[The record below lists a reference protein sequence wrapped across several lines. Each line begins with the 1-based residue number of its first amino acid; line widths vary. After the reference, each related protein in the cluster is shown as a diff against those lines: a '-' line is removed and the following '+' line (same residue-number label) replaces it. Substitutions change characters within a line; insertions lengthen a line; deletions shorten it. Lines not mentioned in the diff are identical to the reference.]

1 MISKVEGFIMSEVP
15 YGDTSKIINVLTKE
29 HGLIGIICK
38 GSKSLKSKNRATTL
52 RFTYAIFNIYYKE
65 NKLSTLIDAE
75 IIDNLI
81 NIKNDIVL
89 ISYLNYLTEL
99 TNQVVKQGDEKEIYA
114 IFINA
119 ILLINKG
126 FNPMVVTNIVEVKYL
141 EYLGVFINL
150 DSCSKCGSN
159 KDIVTISF
167 NDGGLICKNCYQN
180 EEIVDLKMVRI
191 LRNYLY
197 VDLEKISKID
207 IDNNLVKKINLFLD
221 LYYEQYTGLYLQSK
235 KFLKNMID

>member
-1 MISKVEGFIMSEVP
+1 MKIKRFIISEVP

-29 HGLIGIICK
+29 HGLIGIIAK

-52 RFTYAIFNIYYKE
+52 KFTYAIFNIYYKE

-75 IIDNLI
+75 IIDNLV
-81 NIKNDIVL
+81 NLKSDIIL

-99 TNQVVKQGDEKEIYA
+99 TNQVVKQGDDKEIYA
-114 IFINA
+114 IFIKA
-119 ILLINKG
+119 IQLMDKG
-126 FNPMVVTNIVEVKYL
+126 FNPMVITNIVEVKYL
-141 EYLGVFINL
+141 KYLGVFINL
-150 DSCSKCGSN
+150 DSCFRCGSN
-159 KDIVTISF
+159 KDIVTLSF
-167 NDGGLICKNCYQN
+167 SDGGLICKNCYHD
-180 EEIVDLKMVRI
+180 EDIIDLKMVRI

-207 IDNNLVKKINLFLD
+207 IDSNLVKKINLFLD

-235 KFLKNMID
+235 KFLKNMTSE

>member
-1 MISKVEGFIMSEVP
+1 
-15 YGDTSKIINVLTKE
+15 
-29 HGLIGIICK
+29 
-38 GSKSLKSKNRATTL
+38 
-52 RFTYAIFNIYYKE
+52 
-65 NKLSTLIDAE
+65 
-75 IIDNLI
+75 
-81 NIKNDIVL
+81 
-89 ISYLNYLTEL
+89 
-99 TNQVVKQGDEKEIYA
+99 
-114 IFINA
+114 
-119 ILLINKG
+119 
-126 FNPMVVTNIVEVKYL
+126 MVVTNIVEVKYL

-197 VDLEKISKID
+197 VNLEKISKID

-235 KFLKNMID
+235 KFLKNIID

>member
-75 IIDNLI
+75 IID
-81 NIKNDIVL
+81 
-89 ISYLNYLTEL
+89 YLNYLTEL

-126 FNPMVVTNIVEVKYL
+126 FDPMVITNIVEVKYL

-221 LYYEQYTGLYLQSK
+221 LYYEQDTGLYLQSK

>member
-1 MISKVEGFIMSEVP
+1 MP
-15 YGDTSKIINVLTKE
+15 YGN
-29 HGLIGIICK
+29 
-38 GSKSLKSKNRATTL
+38 
-52 RFTYAIFNIYYKE
+52 
-65 NKLSTLIDAE
+65 LSTVESILLE
-75 IIDNLI
+75 
-81 NIKNDIVL
+81 
-89 ISYLNYLTEL
+89 EG
-99 TNQVVKQGDEKEIYA
+99 QVVYKIKGRSMEPM
-114 IFINA
+114 
-119 ILLINKG
+119 LI
-126 FNPMVVTNIVEVKYL
+126 P
-141 EYLGVFINL
+141 
-150 DSCSKCGSN
+150 N